1 MKSSVDIHVVLS
13 TWDDMEDVH
22 DDPDEASERLNLILH
37 MVYDR
42 AEDDIDTARLEGIL
56 SFVWSIWHQDANL
69 LDVNE
74 DDLLDWV
81 DHQLA
86 TWDDADNQHS

>member
-1 MKSSVDIHVVLS
+1 MKNNVDVHVVLS
-13 TWDDMEDVH
+13 TWEDMEDHH
-22 DDPDEASERLNLILH
+22 DEPDEASERLNMILH
-37 MVYDR
+37 MMYDR
-42 AEDDIDTARLEGIL
+42 AEEDIETERLEGL
-56 SFVWSIWHQDANL
+56 LAFVWSIWHKDANL

-86 TWDDADNQHS
+86 TWDDADN